1 MADKMAD
8 KNKFTS
14 VKILEGEFY
23 SQGLFLV
30 GVPKEQHYSNWWY
43 SLSE

>member
-23 SQGLFLV
+23 SQGFLI
-30 GVPKEQHYSNWWY
+30 GVPKKQH
-43 SLSE
+43 